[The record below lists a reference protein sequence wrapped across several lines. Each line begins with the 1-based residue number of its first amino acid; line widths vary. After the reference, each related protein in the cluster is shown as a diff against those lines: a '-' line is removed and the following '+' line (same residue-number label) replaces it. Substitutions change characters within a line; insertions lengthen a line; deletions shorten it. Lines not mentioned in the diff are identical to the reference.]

1 MKVYKEQDEFDEG
14 LPVEDREKISLLKLV
29 KVGEYVKGIG
39 IRDDKFFLI
48 SENENDEMYLG
59 IMLKLGTIASVN
71 KFNLNQLTSMLA
83 IEKSIQKQMDMLS

>member
-1 MKVYKEQDEFDEG
+1 MKVYKEQDEFNEG
-14 LPVEDREKISLLKLV
+14 LHVEDREKISLLKLV

-59 IMLKLGTIASVN
+59 IMLKIGTIASAN
-71 KFNLNQLTSMLA
+71 KFNLNQLTSLLA